1 MSFSINIDNVK
12 EIVNNLVK
20 KGVAYIVALYPF
32 LYSFYSK
39 LDPYPAARYDNVIKT
54 LDPAFGTNN
63 ANMVYSDIEEVLEK
77 LNMSAKIKIEDKEV
91 SLLEYL
97 QKYILEEHISKIIFE
112 EVENRFKQMS
122 EKDKIALSV
131 ACGIIDIVKSKD
143 YPKLTINIKMKDF
156 LEISLPYEENER
168 YFSKV
173 VSSLAGFEISNIR
186 SVFYKY
192 LLGFQTDYPVYENY
206 RFHHTEYVLNVFPFV
221 KPYIERLASE
231 FTKYVKFINKSD
243 VKEKLNELYQKEEF
257 LKLSVI
263 EWSLL
268 KSKDELKLEFLSYFF
283 GIPAEELLEAVT
295 VEGIIYRGFVNPLT
309 YEYIVEIMEDLY
321 DEAIKELIKP
331 FRETFE
337 KAGYVCACG
346 RGSCTFTKP
355 LAKPI
360 NIYFAPWPRYITYEK
375 SGYENINAIIIR
387 GIPSSS
393 FLEYLETRVKYAQA
407 IELWL
412 FFDKEK
418 GKLYVASNTY
428 NEDLHKELI
437 ATLEKRFT
445 IEFSDQK
452 LEVKGK
458 GIEVVEVTKT
468 QPELSLMQRI
478 KEVSSKDIL
487 ESVVAVVLKDLGFSV
502 RVDDK
507 VFTKA
512 DTQVEVDVLGEKIV
526 GDSKFIVYAS
536 CKNWGNVI
544 ESGVVREEIG
554 RVEQMRLTPH
564 VRVLV
569 TNLLS
574 ENAKKEAIANGFVII
589 EIGER
594 VTENNAEKAYWKV
607 YEKLNKLFA
616 GVAPKW
622 MQDLAE
628 KVKKAADE
636 IRKIGEELEK
646 AGGTYKF

>member
-1 MSFSINIDNVK
+1 
-12 EIVNNLVK
+12 
-20 KGVAYIVALYPF
+20 
-32 LYSFYSK
+32 
-39 LDPYPAARYDNVIKT
+39 
-54 LDPAFGTNN
+54 
-63 ANMVYSDIEEVLEK
+63 MVYSDIEEVLEK
-77 LNMSAKIKIEDKEV
+77 LDMSAKIKIEDKEV
-91 SLLEYL
+91 SLREYL

-112 EVENRFKQMS
+112 EVENRFKQMP
-122 EKDKIALSV
+122 EKDKIVLSI
-131 ACGIIDIVKSKD
+131 ACGIINIVKNKD

-156 LEISLPYEENER
+156 LEISLPGEENER

-173 VSSLAGFEISNIR
+173 ISSLTGFEIPNIR
-186 SVFYKY
+186 SFFYKY
-192 LLGFQTDYPVYENY
+192 LLGFQTDSPVYDSKY
-206 RFHHTEYVLNVFPFV
+206 RYHHTEYVLNIFPFV
-221 KPYIERLASE
+221 KPYIEKPASE
-231 FTKYVKFINKSD
+231 FTKHIKVLDKSD
-243 VKEKLNELYQKEEF
+243 VKEKLYELYQKGEF
-257 LKLSVI
+257 LKLSVT
-263 EWSLL
+263 EWTLL
-268 KSKDELKLEFLSYFF
+268 KNREESKLAFLSSFF
-283 GIPAEELLEAVT
+283 GIPAEQLLEAVT

-309 YEYIVEIMEDLY
+309 YDYISETMEALY
-321 DEAIKELIKP
+321 DEALKELIKP

-337 KAGYVCACG
+337 KAGYLCACG
-346 RGSCTFTKP
+346 RDSCTFTKP
-355 LAKPI
+355 LVKPI
-360 NIYFAPWPRYITYEK
+360 NVYFAPWPRDIPEK
-375 SGYENINAIIIR
+375 RGYESINVIIIQ
-387 GIPSSS
+387 GLPSRS
-393 FLEYLETRVKYAQA
+393 FLNYLDMRLEVYKAT
-407 IELWL
+407 ELWL

-428 NEDLHKELI
+428 KEDLHKEFI
-437 ATLEKRFT
+437 ETLEKRFT

-478 KEVSSKDIL
+478 KGVSSKDIL

-554 RVEQMRLTPH
+554 RIEQMRLTPH

-569 TNLLS
+569 ANLLS

-628 KVKKAADE
+628 KAKKIAEE
-636 IRKIGEELEK
+636 IKRIGEELEK
-646 AGGTYKF
+646 AGGTFKS

>member
-1 MSFSINIDNVK
+1 MSVNVENMK
-12 EIVNNLVK
+12 EIINNFAK
-20 KGVAYIVALYPF
+20 KGVAYIVGLHPF
-32 LYSFYSK
+32 LYSSYSK
-39 LDPYPAARYDNVIKT
+39 IPPYPGIRYDNVIKT
-54 LDPAFGTNN
+54 LEPAFGRNN

-77 LNMSAKIKIEDKEV
+77 LDMSAKIKIEDKEV
-91 SLLEYL
+91 SLREYL
-97 QKYILEEHISKIIFE
+97 QKYILEEYISKIILE
-112 EVENRFKQMS
+112 EVENRFKQMP

-131 ACGIIDIVKSKD
+131 ACGIIDLVKSKD

-156 LEISLPYEENER
+156 LEISLPGEENER

-173 VSSLAGFEISNIR
+173 VSSLTGFEIPNIR
-186 SVFYKY
+186 FFFYKY
-192 LLGFQTDYPVYENY
+192 LLGFQTDYPVYDSRY
-206 RFHHTEYVLNVFPFV
+206 RIHHTEYVLNIFPFV
-221 KPYIERLASE
+221 KPYIEKLASE
-231 FTKYVKFINKSD
+231 FTKYIKVLNKSD
-243 VKEKLNELYQKEEF
+243 VKEKLYELYQKGEF
-257 LKLSVI
+257 LKLSVT
-263 EWSLL
+263 EWALL
-268 KSKDELKLEFLSYFF
+268 KDMEESKLEFLSRFF
-283 GIPAEELLEAVT
+283 GIPVEQLLEAVT

-309 YEYIVEIMEDLY
+309 YDYISETMEALY
-321 DEAIKELIKP
+321 DEALKELMKP

-337 KAGYVCACG
+337 KAGYLCACG
-346 RGSCTFTKP
+346 RDSCTFTKP
-355 LAKPI
+355 LVKPI
-360 NIYFAPWPRYITYEK
+360 NIYFAAWPRDIPEK
-375 SGYENINAIIIR
+375 RGYESINVIIIQ
-387 GIPSSS
+387 GLPSKS
-393 FLEYLETRVKYAQA
+393 FLNYLDTRLEVYKAT
-407 IELWL
+407 ELWL

-428 NEDLHKELI
+428 KEDLHKEFI
-437 ATLEKRFT
+437 ETLEKRFT

-452 LEVKGK
+452 LEVKEK
-458 GIEVVEVTKT
+458 GIEVI
-468 QPELSLMQRI
+468 PLSGLPLMQRI

-487 ESVVAVVLKDLGFSV
+487 ESIVAVVLKDLGFSV

-507 VFTKA
+507 VSTKA
-512 DTQVEVDVLGEKIV
+512 DTQVEVDVLGEKFV

-554 RVEQMRLTPH
+554 RIEQMRLTPH

-569 TNLLS
+569 ANLLS

-594 VTENNAEKAYWKV
+594 VNENNAEKAYWKV

-628 KVKKAADE
+628 KAKKIAEE
-636 IRKIGEELEK
+636 IKRIGEELEK